1 MKHFLEISPRD
12 VLYFRDGRPL
22 GGAADGNGAQ
32 WPLPS
37 VLHSAVLS
45 AFHRAFRDEEIRAY
59 AKRHEHSRRP
69 GKDRNFEQKKRTKAV
84 FGGVK
89 TLGPFPRRDGQ
100 IWFPVP
106 ADLVLDEGN
115 GDAPAQLLPTE
126 LPADAIGDLPP
137 PLKYALWKNV
147 KPSKKELGQWISAE
161 GLALYLSGKDKIN
174 ELGAHLAKNDAFFDT
189 EARPGIGIDADTGT
203 TRDGAFYLAE
213 YLRLKPGVNM
223 VASLD
228 ALSVGGNGTTD
239 LWEKFLD
246 KNADAAFIFGGQ
258 RGVVRADT
266 TAKTLDLPASPAEF
280 PGNRVKWTLLSPA
293 LFKGFPP
300 KKSEEDAEKDES
312 DAKENKLKGAGWLP
326 GFLDKDGNVMLKA
339 VPARDADESREA
351 WRERCKTAPSI
362 SARLVA
368 ARVGKAIPTSG
379 WKINSDENAKNSGND
394 GGGAPKATRL
404 LVPAGSVYY
413 FECESADDARALASA
428 LHGRVKSDLLGE
440 QGFGLGVCSAW
451 ELNPE
456 KL

>member
-45 AFHRAFRDEEIRAY
+45 AFHRGFTDDEIRAY
-59 AKRHEHSRRP
+59 AKRHQHSRRP
-69 GKDRNFEQKKRTKAV
+69 GKDRNFETLKRTKAV

-89 TLGPFPRRDGQ
+89 TLGPFPRKDGR

-106 ADLVLDEGN
+106 ADLILDEEK
-115 GDAPAQLLPTE
+115 GDAPAQLLPTD
-126 LPADAIGDLPP
+126 LPADARGDLPP
-137 PLKYALWKNV
+137 PLKYALWKDV

-161 GLALYLSGKDKIN
+161 GLAHYLRGEIAG
-174 ELGAHLAKNDAFFDT
+174 LGECLAKNDAFFDT

-203 TRDGAFYLAE
+203 TRDGAFYTAE
-213 YLRLKPGVNM
+213 YLRLKPGVSM
-223 VASLD
+223 LASLD

-258 RGVVRADT
+258 RGVVRADA
-266 TAKTLDLPASPAEF
+266 TAKTLALPASPAEF

-293 LFKGFPP
+293 LFG
-300 KKSEEDAEKDES
+300 S
-312 DAKENKLKGAGWLP
+312 GWLP

-413 FECESADDARALASA
+413 FKCKSADDARALASA

>member
-59 AKRHEHSRRP
+59 AKKHEHSRRP

-106 ADLVLDEGN
+106 ADLILDEGN
-115 GDAPAQLLPTE
+115 GDAPAQLLPTD

-161 GLALYLSGKDKIN
+161 GLARYLRGEIDK
-174 ELGAHLAKNDAFFDT
+174 LGAHLSKNDAFFDT

-203 TRDGAFYLAE
+203 TRDGAFYTAE
-213 YLRLKPGVNM
+213 YLRLKPGVSM
-223 VASLD
+223 LASLD

-239 LWEKFLD
+239 LWEKFLA

-258 RGVVRADT
+258 RGVVRAE
-266 TAKTLDLPASPAEF
+266 TAAEAIALPDKPTDF

-293 LFKGFPP
+293 LF
-300 KKSEEDAEKDES
+300 
-312 DAKENKLKGAGWLP
+312 NAGWLP
-326 GFLDKDGNVMLKA
+326 GFLDEAGNVMLKDL
-339 VPARDADESREA
+339 PARNAGESREA
-351 WRERCKTAPSI
+351 WRERCATATGI
-362 SARLVA
+362 GARLVA

-379 WKINSDENAKNSGND
+379 WKINSDENSKLSGND
-394 GGGAPKATRL
+394 GGVAPKATRL

-413 FECESADDARALASA
+413 FECDSADDAKRLASA
-428 LHGRVKSDLLGE
+428 LHGKVKSDLLGE

-451 ELNPE
+451 KLNPE